1 MKVEEARRRISVDR
15 EGVDDTWRYERPG
28 LRADS
33 KLAVL
38 EPEPDF
44 PCEDEEALRVSRMDV
59 RRRSLVPRLRTNAVD
74 ADLLEVGEKDDVDLV
89 TGEALTVA
97 DLEHELAG

>member
-1 MKVEEARRRISVDR
+1 
-15 EGVDDTWRYERPG
+15 
-28 LRADS
+28 
-33 KLAVL
+33 
-38 EPEPDF
+38 
-44 PCEDEEALRVSRMDV
+44 V